1 MLSKGSFIF
10 IEYNGVPYPEGF
22 SAQIHEVAGHLDK
35 DTIEATEKYPFILN
49 TVTGKE
55 NLIQGI

>member
-35 DTIEATEKYPFILN
+35 DTIEATEKYSLHTEYSYWKRKF
-49 TVTGKE
+49 
-55 NLIQGI
+55 